1 VISDQYGSEEV
12 HLADGSTLV
21 GRAYEENGKLVVVA
35 DPRNPDDS
43 TSVALSDVKARKP
56 YPISLMPA
64 GLLNP
69 LNQNEILN
77 LIAFLQSGGDPKY
90 PAFAK

>member
-1 VISDQYGSEEV
+1 
-12 HLADGSTLV
+12 
-21 GRAYEENGKLVVVA
+21 
-35 DPRNPDDS
+35 
-43 TSVALSDVKARKP
+43 VKARKP